1 MGVFFI
7 SEGWKSSRRNHMP
20 PTPDWAEVEIKTE
33 VIGDDV
39 KRNEPPATDAA
50 VLDNEA
56 GDIPT
61 SAQFLYNE
69 EEKIT
74 IIEAESANSQLLEK
88 AIAPTSDIEEN
99 KAETQPA
106 TADSANSDE
115 PAQEDLD
122 KLYEEELPEDIIE
135 EQSLQDDGTD
145 SEFTHI
151 YTKNI
156 KDIDTKP
163 TRKPFY
169 FGENSVIAI
178 VIDDMGISLNRTKD
192 IASLQA
198 PLTVS
203 FLTYGKNLEQQVQNS
218 VDAGHEVM
226 LHTPMEPHS
235 KADVAPDVLTTQMT
249 PDEIQQKLKVMLAKF
264 SGIRGINNHMG
275 SKLTEDY
282 SRMQAVMV
290 VLKEHGLFFLDSKT
304 SAKSKAEKA
313 AADACIPYAH
323 RHVFL
328 DNTND
333 KAYILGQLKKTENLA
348 RKNGYVIA
356 IGHPKTGTY
365 AALSEWL
372 PTLKDKQI
380 RLVPLTEIVKILNPH
395 YEIEPL

>member
-1 MGVFFI
+1 
-7 SEGWKSSRRNHMP
+7 MP

-33 VIGDDV
+33 VIGDDA
-39 KRNEPPATDAA
+39 KHNELPATDAA
-50 VLDNEA
+50 VSDNEA

-88 AIAPTSDIEEN
+88 AIAPTSNIEEN
-99 KAETQPA
+99 KAETQPV
-106 TADSANSDE
+106 TADSANFDE

-169 FGENSVIAI
+169 FGENPVIAI
-178 VIDDMGISLNRTKD
+178 VIDDMGISLKRTKD

-203 FLTYGKNLEQQVQNS
+203 FLTYGKNLKQQVENS
-218 VDAGHEVM
+218 RQSGQEIMIHV
-226 LHTPMEPHS
+226 PMEAQ
-235 KADVAPDVLTTQMT
+235 KKVDEAPDVLTTKMSTAQL
-249 PDEIQQKLKVMLAKF
+249 QNGLKEMLSKF
-264 SGIRGINNHMG
+264 EGIKGINNHMG
-275 SKLTEDY
+275 SRLTEDKA
-282 SRMQAVMV
+282 RMEAIMEI
-290 VLKEHGLFFLDSKT
+290 LKQHKLFFLDSKT
-304 SAKSKAEKA
+304 SPHSRAKEAAETVQ
-313 AADACIPYAH
+313 IGYVS
-323 RHVFL
+323 RNVFL
-328 DNTND
+328 DNNND
-333 KAYILGQLKKTENLA
+333 KAYILGQLAQTERLA
-348 RKNGYVIA
+348 HKNGFAIA
-356 IGHPKTGTY
+356 IGHPKTQTY